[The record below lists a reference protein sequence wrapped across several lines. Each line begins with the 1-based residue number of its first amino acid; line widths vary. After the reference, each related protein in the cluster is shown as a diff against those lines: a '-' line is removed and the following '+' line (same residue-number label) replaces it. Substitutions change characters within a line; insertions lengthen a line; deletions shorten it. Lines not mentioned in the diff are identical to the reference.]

1 MYEHLG
7 LEGLTV
13 LPPEEG
19 LEDMSDRMIF
29 GVKFTASPGA
39 EASHMDVSLREM
51 VHSQS
56 DMHLNALC
64 DFMQMLAI
72 KAPQQDE
79 FGEIFQGVDPCPSL
93 SEDEVRARTLQLAKH
108 AACAECMHCQ
118 EAAESAVA
126 AMQEEADKEAG
137 APLR

>member
-1 MYEHLG
+1 
-7 LEGLTV
+7 
-13 LPPEEG
+13 
-19 LEDMSDRMIF
+19 
-29 GVKFTASPGA
+29 
-39 EASHMDVSLREM
+39 MDVSLREM
-51 VHSQS
+51 VDSES
-56 DMHLNALC
+56 NMHLNALC
-64 DFMQMLAI
+64 EFMQMLAI
-72 KAPQQDE
+72 QAPQEHE

-108 AACAECMHCQ
+108 AAYAECMHCQ